1 MLYILFG
8 QRITNTNHMSI
19 NLLIRQILSDL
30 QVMLNNVV
38 VFSSNPER
46 KRQEKESY
54 ELNQKEIFRYK
65 EI

>member
-8 QRITNTNHMSI
+8 QRITNHMSI